1 MRRLISSS
9 LAGLAVLAAT
19 VAWAS
24 WAATSTVLD
33 PGRTERVAEALITDP
48 AVRGAVEDALAQAL
62 ISAIPPDTTVPDA
75 ELKVAAE
82 RALDDPR
89 VAQVVR
95 AAIVDAHRRLVGEI
109 EGPVR
114 LDAGPIAVAGR
125 DALLAAHPQLA
136 DRLPA
141 PPPLAVE
148 LPTDSFP
155 DLGGIRD
162 LAGGV
167 TGRTVPA
174 AIWLFAAALLVAS
187 DRPRVLRRAG
197 HFALWAGG
205 GWVVVGCLAPWVVS
219 QWSVDGKLA
228 VLGSLGVAVAGPMI
242 VPAGVLM
249 AGGVG
254 AFLGASAWSKFA
266 SARRS
271 VPTVLTPVAAPY
283 RSPWDRARPE
293 DLSGPTPGINRHD
306 DPGQG
311 GFAPPG
317 PRL

>member
-19 VAWAS
+19 VAWSS

-33 PGRTERVAEALITDP
+33 PGRTGRVAEVLATDP
-48 AVRGAVEDALAQAL
+48 AVRGAIEDALAQAL
-62 ISAIPPDTTVPDA
+62 ISVIPPDTAVPDA
-75 ELKVAAE
+75 ELKAAAR

-89 VAQVVR
+89 VAQVVQ

-114 LDAGPIAVAGR
+114 VDAGPIAAAGR

-136 DRLPA
+136 GRLPA
-141 PPPLAVE
+141 PPPLAID

-155 DLGGIRD
+155 DLGGVRD
-162 LAGGV
+162 LLAGGV
-167 TGRTVPA
+167 TGTAVQA
-174 AIWLFAAALLVAS
+174 ALGLFAAALLVAS

-197 HFALWAGG
+197 YFALWSGG
-205 GWVVVGCLAPWVVS
+205 GWVVLGVLAPWAVS
-219 QWSVDGKLA
+219 HWSVDGKLA
-228 VLGSLGVAVAGPMI
+228 VLGSLAVAVAGPMI
-242 VPAGVLM
+242 APAVALLVGAL
-249 AGGVG
+249 G
-254 AFLGASAWSKFA
+254 AFLLASAWTKA
-266 SARRS
+266 AAARKAGVA
-271 VPTVLTPVAAPY
+271 VPAPAPAPY
-283 RSPWDRARPE
+283 RSPWERVTPE
-293 DLSGPTPGINRHD
+293 DTPGPAVGVNRQD

-317 PRL
+317 